1 MLQPVEVLP
10 GARRSQRRAVQLEA
24 EVISYA
30 WDAPRRHRVLDL
42 SAEGIRLVTDSPRPT
57 EEIVVVCF
65 TPPRWWSDGELNV
78 FSRVV
83 RSEPRRGDLPASIGL
98 EFLDLP
104 EAAHEALAKSLRG
117 LPPPLPLGRPAAAR
131 ELVWVD
137 MLVTYTEDL
146 GDRVNTFEVSEVI
159 KSVEMDQL
167 RVEALGSLLT
177 GSRTPYRWGRAA

>member
-10 GARRSQRRAVQLEA
+10 GARRSPRRAVKLEA

-42 SAEGIRLVTDSPRPT
+42 SPEGIRLVTDSPRPKD
-57 EEIVVVCF
+57 EIVVVSF
-65 TPPRWWSDGELNV
+65 SPPAWSGSELNV

-83 RSEPRRGDLPASIGL
+83 RSEPRRGDLPATMGL

-104 EAAHEALAKSLRG
+104 DAAHEAVAKSLRG
-117 LPPPLPLGRPAAAR
+117 LPPPLPIGRLAAAR

-146 GDRVNTFEVSEVI
+146 GDRVNTIEVSEVI

-167 RVEALGSLLT
+167 KVEALGSLLT
-177 GSRTPYRWGRAA
+177 GPRTPYRWGRAA